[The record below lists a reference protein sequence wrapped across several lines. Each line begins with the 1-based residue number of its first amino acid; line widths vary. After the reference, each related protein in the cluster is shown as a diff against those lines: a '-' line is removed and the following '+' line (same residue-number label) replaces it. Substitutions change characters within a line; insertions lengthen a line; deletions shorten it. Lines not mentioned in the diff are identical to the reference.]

1 MSATANGR
9 PDHAGLVVEDL
20 SRWGDPALG
29 TSGST
34 LHGIGLTLSPGE
46 VLGVAGDER
55 DTSTLLRS
63 LFGTYRPDG
72 GRVLLRVGGRE
83 LDLSASGSRAVT
95 WARRR
100 WLRLDEGELVAL
112 PNRSVAD
119 ILDGERRGGR
129 TTHGDAAE
137 ELRRVG
143 VKRDPRTP
151 IGLLEHGE
159 RRRLGLL
166 HALLHPARIL
176 LLSDPLGALAATE
189 ADNVRE
195 LVAAAR
201 ASGSAILATGF
212 DPVELSTLGS
222 RVRLLEEGTL
232 R

>member
-9 PDHAGLVVEDL
+9 PDHAGLVAEDL
-20 SRWGDPALG
+20 CRTGDPALG

-34 LHGIGLTLSPGE
+34 LRGIDLTLSSGE
-46 VLGVAGDER
+46 VLGVAGHER

-63 LFGTYRPDG
+63 LYGTYRPDG

-83 LDLSASGSRAVT
+83 LDLSASGPRAVA
-95 WARRR
+95 WARSR
-100 WLRLDEGELVAL
+100 WLGLYEGELVAL
-112 PNRSVAD
+112 PNRSAAD
-119 ILDGERRGGR
+119 ILDRDPHARRA
-129 TTHGDAAE
+129 THEDAAE
-137 ELRRVG
+137 ELRSVG
-143 VKRDPRTP
+143 VERDPRTP
-151 IGLLEHGE
+151 IGLLDHGE

-166 HALLHPARIL
+166 RALLHPTRIL

-189 ADNVRE
+189 AERVRG

-212 DPVELSTLGS
+212 EAEELSTLAS
-222 RVRLLEEGTL
+222 SVRVLEEGTL